1 MRFGR
6 VCACVSAA
14 LPAFLHSNLLCTS
27 SLPHLQLLLLL
38 FLSFDSDVLY
48 VAVGCLYVF
57 EVCVIMYARAFV
69 YLSLRVM
76 CVSSEKAELDGRQS
90 ARFSND
96 NLIFDSSR
104 S

>member
-1 MRFGR
+1 MCFCGFT
-6 VCACVSAA
+6 SFPS
-14 LPAFLHSNLLCTS
+14 LQS
-27 SLPHLQLLLLL
+27 SLYLFSSPLTTPLSF

-48 VAVGCLYVF
+48 VAVGCLYAF

-76 CVSSEKAELDGRQS
+76 CVSSEKSELDGRQS
-90 ARFSND
+90 ARFSID
-96 NLIFDSSR
+96 NFIFDSSR